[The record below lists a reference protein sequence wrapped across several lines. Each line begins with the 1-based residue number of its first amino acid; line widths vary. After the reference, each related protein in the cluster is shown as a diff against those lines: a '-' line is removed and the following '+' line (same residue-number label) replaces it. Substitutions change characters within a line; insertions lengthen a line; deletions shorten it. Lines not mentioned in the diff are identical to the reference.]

1 MEARTYT
8 TRRIGIV
15 DALAKALKKING
27 TGQYATNL
35 YNNVSP
41 RLLFWDEVKDF
52 PAVHLNP
59 GQERREY
66 QGGGYKDR
74 FLSVMVRCY
83 VEEEDAATALAYLL
97 EDVETVLEEN
107 SKLKYYDRTG
117 QEQFTHQISVISI
130 DTDEGVLE
138 PLGVAE
144 IQIEVRY

>member
-1 MEARTYT
+1 MEPRTYT

-27 TGQYATNL
+27 TGHYATNL

-83 VEEEDAATALAYLL
+83 VEEEDAATALAIEKLFAS
-97 EDVETVLEEN
+97 TTPN
-107 SKLKYYDRTG
+107 SCSP
-117 QEQFTHQISVISI
+117 ISVFFLPPATKKNI
-130 DTDEGVLE
+130 L
-138 PLGVAE
+138 PVARL
-144 IQIEVRY
+144 VAFR